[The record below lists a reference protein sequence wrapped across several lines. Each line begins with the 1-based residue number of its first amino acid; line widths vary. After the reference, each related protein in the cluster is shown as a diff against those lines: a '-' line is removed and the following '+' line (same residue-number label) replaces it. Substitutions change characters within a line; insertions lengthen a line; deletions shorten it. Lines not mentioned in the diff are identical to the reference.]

1 MTIYVGMDYIEY
13 AANTMYGKN
22 FCDLPESIKD
32 EIEAYFDG
40 LNLEENSDANPDN
53 MWVNSFT
60 EADKRE
66 AIWLAY
72 GDEIDVE
79 DVENYDDEELIE
91 KLRDQYAFLG
101 VVDGSYYLFQ

>member
-1 MTIYVGMDYIEY
+1 MTIFVGMDYIEY
-13 AANTMYGKN
+13 AANTIYGKN

-32 EIEAYFDG
+32 EIEEYFDG
-40 LNLEENSDANPDN
+40 LNLLENPDANPNN

-72 GDEIDVE
+72 SDEIDVE
-79 DVENYDDEELIE
+79 DVESYDDEELIE
-91 KLRDQYAFLG
+91 KLQDGYGFLG
-101 VVDGSYYLFQ
+101 VVDGTYYLFQ